1 MTPELFQPLGARVLV
16 RVLDE
21 DGVSPGGLVIPE
33 TAREKG
39 QRGEIAAVGDDTEAI
54 KVEVGD
60 RVLFAKYSGTDLRLG
75 GDDYLILEATDLL
88 AVIRPRPVLAGAAKS
103 A

>member
-1 MTPELFQPLGARVLV
+1 MLSPEFFQPLGARVLI

-39 QRGEIAAVGDDTEAI
+39 QRGEVAAIGDDSEAI
-54 KVEVGD
+54 KVAVGD

-75 GDDYLILEATDLL
+75 GEDHLIMDVSDLL
-88 AVIRPRPVLAGAAKS
+88 AVIRPQPAVAGAAS
-103 A
+103 

>member
-1 MTPELFQPLGARVLV
+1 MTSPETFRPLGSRVLV

-21 DGVSPGGLVIPE
+21 DGMSPGGLVIPE

-39 QRGEIAAVGDDTEAI
+39 QRGEIAAIGDDTEAI
-54 KVEVGD
+54 KVAVGD

-75 GDDYLILEATDLL
+75 SEDYLIMEASDLL
-88 AVIRPRPVLAGAAKS
+88 AVISPQPAA
-103 A
+103 AR